1 MVKDNDL
8 LERMRRSPVADWT
21 IGDVQTVCKRHGFLF
36 RPGSGTSHVQVKH
49 PAAKLIL
56 TIPARRPIK
65 PVYIRKF
72 VRYIDEYGGFD
83 EP

>member
-1 MVKDNDL
+1 MAKDNDL
-8 LERMRRSPVADWT
+8 LERMRRNPVADWT
-21 IGDVQTVCKRHGFLF
+21 IGDVQTVCKRYGFLF

-49 PAAKLIL
+49 PAVKLIL
-56 TIPARRPIK
+56 TIPARSPIK